1 MRDQEKTES
10 VELDDAFAKRRRA
23 LLKNSGKLAVAAPT
37 VTLLMSSGSG
47 SKYALAWT
55 PDPTEPP

>member
-1 MRDQEKTES
+1 MSDRKKTETI
-10 VELDDAFAKRRRA
+10 EQDEFAKRRRA
-23 LLKNSGKLAVAAPT
+23 LLKKSGKLAVAAPA

-55 PDPTEPP
+55 PDRKSVV